1 REAPSSRSAGRLA
14 TPPHAIDSDAYGS
27 ARYACNPRA
36 DSPYVSPFES
46 SGAAMRPSHAVTRLA
61 LTVTSGIAALACGL
75 SDVFR
80 SPGIEQVTLTYQG
93 PICIPVDSTEP
104 FRVVVEAGSVRLRQ
118 PRLGI
123 TSSDSSV
130 VEVTPGLDSLRGK

>member
-1 REAPSSRSAGRLA
+1 
-14 TPPHAIDSDAYGS
+14 
-27 ARYACNPRA
+27 
-36 DSPYVSPFES
+36 
-46 SGAAMRPSHAVTRLA
+46 MRPSHAVTRLA

-80 SPGIEQVTLTYQG
+80 SPGIERVTLTYQG

-104 FRVVVEAGSVRLRQ
+104 FTVVVEAGSVRLSQ

-130 VEVTPGLDSLRGK
+130 VEVTPGLDSLRGKKSGQATLTIRLQSSILTDTAPTLAEVLRVRQSSSNC

>member
-1 REAPSSRSAGRLA
+1 
-14 TPPHAIDSDAYGS
+14 
-27 ARYACNPRA
+27 
-36 DSPYVSPFES
+36 
-46 SGAAMRPSHAVTRLA
+46 MRPSHAVTRLA

-80 SPGIEQVTLTYQG
+80 SPGIERVTLTYQG

-130 VEVTPGLDSLRGK
+130 VEVTPGLDSLRGKMIGQSVLTVRLESSIFTDTAPTLAESLAVKRSPSSC